1 MALSSRWNKYASS
14 KLSAGLGSLSIKM
27 KTSISFDAL
36 KAAKW
41 LESEDYRRVKSAGVA
56 EQLVKA
62 SKALIKN
69 GAIKPELADATKKA
83 RKRRKFPPSI
93 GGNKPLYDTGTFYNS
108 LRVVKDDDVTIR
120 GIDYA
125 VGHLYGTHTD
135 WNGMSV
141 PERNFLDQADEKHTK
156 AGRLADAYFTP
167 KIIKPILLEFKR
179 KFSRRLAK

>member
-41 LESEDYRRVKSAGVA
+41 LESEDYRKTKASGVG
-56 EQLVKA
+56 EQLVSM
-62 SKALIKN
+62 SKALIK
-69 GAIKPELADATKKA
+69 GGKVEPPLKQVTIDER
-83 RKRRKFPPSI
+83 RKRKHPPSI
-93 GGNKPLYDTGTFYNS
+93 GGIKPLYDTGELHNS
-108 LRVVKDDDVTIR
+108 LRFDKNESAIYGVW
-120 GIDYA
+120 YA
-125 VGHLYGTHTD
+125 FGHFKGVNVS
-135 WNGMSV
+135 WNAQ
-141 PERNFLDQADEKHTK
+141 ETARRNPVEQAFKKMEK
-156 AGRLADAYFTP
+156 AGSLADAYFTP